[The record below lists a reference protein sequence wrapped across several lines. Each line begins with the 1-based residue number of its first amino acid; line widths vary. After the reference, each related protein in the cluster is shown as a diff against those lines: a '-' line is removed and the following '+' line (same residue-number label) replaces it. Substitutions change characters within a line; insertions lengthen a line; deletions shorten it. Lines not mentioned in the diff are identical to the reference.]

1 MKVNRRYLDPNS
13 LSLGVI
19 DIDPRF
25 DYLVVYVNKKSQT
38 VNTWALPGSSL
49 KSNVQSMMKNEEM
62 EIVGIYKHLTNVE
75 IMKEIEF

>member
-1 MKVNRRYLDPNS
+1 MKVNRRYLEPNS

-25 DYLVVYVNKKSQT
+25 DYLVVYINKKSKT

-49 KSNVQSMMKNEEM
+49 KSNVQSMMKNEEV
-62 EIVGIYKHLTNVE
+62 EIVGIYKQLTDTE
-75 IMKEIEF
+75 ISKELE